1 MDEGRLEETEATVGA
16 RLAREI
22 RQGRLAR
29 EDIELL
35 RGQLGLD
42 LRAYADDPDGSV
54 EARLAHLQ
62 SEVTTLA
69 AYTDAVEELLDE
81 QGTARQFVE
90 AARAD
95 IDALERQTS
104 DLEGVAGRHAGR
116 LDSLETATADLRET
130 VEAFDQRLDA
140 LEEAV
145 ADLEAFRDDIEGV
158 FQS

>member
-1 MDEGRLEETEATVGA
+1 MGA

-29 EDIELL
+29 EDVELL

-54 EARLAHLQ
+54 EARLSHLQ
-62 SEVTTLA
+62 SEVTALA
-69 AYTDAVEELLDE
+69 AYADAVEELLDE

-90 AARAD
+90 DTRAD
-95 IDALERQTS
+95 IDALERRAS
-104 DLEGVAGRHAGR
+104 DLEGVAGRHDGR
-116 LDSLETATADLRET
+116 LDSQEATAADLRET
-130 VEAFDQRLDA
+130 VEAFDERLDE

-145 ADLEAFRDDIEGV
+145 DDLEAFRADIERV
-158 FQS
+158 FRS

>member
-1 MDEGRLEETEATVGA
+1 MDESRLDGEATVGG

-29 EDIELL
+29 EDVELL

-62 SEVTTLA
+62 SEVTTLS

-90 AARAD
+90 DARAD
-95 IDALERQTS
+95 IDGLERRVS
-104 DLEGVAGRHAGR
+104 DLEGVAGRHDGR
-116 LDSLETATADLRET
+116 LDELEGAASDLRET
-130 VEAFDQRLDA
+130 VETVEERLDG
-140 LEEAV
+140 LEKAV
-145 ADLEAFRDDIEGV
+145 ADLEAFRDEV
-158 FQS
+158 ERVLRP